1 MKTAD
6 MRQMKRDDLHAEIT
20 RLERH
25 LFDLRAQAVTEKLA
39 DPTQLGKT
47 RRDIA
52 RLLTIMREKELAGA
66 AKHEKAALP
75 QQAAAAAPAAK
86 AEKPKA
92 ATKKPARAK
101 KATKA

>member
-6 MRQMKRDDLHAEIT
+6 MRQMKRDDLHAEVT

-52 RLLTIMREKELAGA
+52 RLLTIMREKEMASA
-66 AKHEKAALP
+66 ARHEKAAAP
-75 QQAAAAAPAAK
+75 QKAPAAPAAPK

-92 ATKKPARAK
+92 AAKKPARTK

>member
-6 MRQMKRDDLHAEIT
+6 MRQLKRDDLHAEVT

-66 AKHEKAALP
+66 MKREAAVAP
-75 QQAAAAAPAAK
+75 QKSAAPTAEK

-92 ATKKPARAK
+92 TTKKPAKTK
-101 KATKA
+101 KTTKA